1 MRYLNTEKERE
12 IERVVFKSQHFFC
25 LEKLVS
31 GFSTKQQSKHKQLC
45 NISFG
50 PKLGSAEQKRVNLLS
65 RKKELG
71 KCVFLEQYFPRL
83 ALMGNLLIFSAW

>member
-12 IERVVFKSQHFFC
+12 IERVVFKSQHFFG

-65 RKKELG
+65 RKKGVG
-71 KCVFLEQYFPRL
+71 KVCIFR
-83 ALMGNLLIFSAW
+83 AIFSPLSTDG